1 MSAEGVGQPRQRGR
15 RRILLGSVP
24 LRRRPIPGT
33 DLGGKGVGID
43 KGDSLR
49 KVGGHRQIRRS
60 DDSPPSLGQCILQ
73 ASPGAGWGR
82 IETDL
87 HEMARIA
94 LQQDGP
100 QFAEPGDELP
110 RIALASRRR
119 QAEIAVIQQN
129 HRQIGSEL
137 VEARLR
143 VQNLLPVITVDAFV
157 DVEFQAAAK
166 TGRAQDGGEQRGG
179 GTGEDCEFRRAA
191 RLPLAGRDDAIQE
204 FLALD
209 EKVVGRE
216 QLQGQPQIG
225 DRLGEAILAGQEPR
239 AV

>member
-1 MSAEGVGQPRQRGR
+1 MTPPQRVLSRSTTRTLAVQAQCGGTVSAEGVGQPRQHGR

-43 KGDSLR
+43 EGDSLR

-157 DVEFQAAAK
+157 RRRVS
-166 TGRAQDGGEQRGG
+166 GRGENRPRARRG
-179 GTGEDCEFRRAA
+179 RAA
-191 RLPLAGRDDAIQE
+191 RWWNWRGLRVSPCGAAAIGRTRRCD
-204 FLALD
+204 
-209 EKVVGRE
+209 
-216 QLQGQPQIG
+216 
-225 DRLGEAILAGQEPR
+225 PR
-239 AV
+239 VSRT